1 MAQTSSYEIAN
12 DSGAVVR
19 GRLNEVFSA
28 IQSSNAGATAPTNT
42 APGMLWLDTSVSPG
56 VLKRRNSANTDWL
69 SVDEKVP
76 DPQDDTDTDA
86 YLWAVGDVQ
95 GAVIVESDSNAN
107 GKFTR
112 FSNGVQIC
120 TFEYNNAR
128 TSSDVVVTRT
138 VTFPAAFINT
148 NYVPLNN
155 QSTQRPDIQTNA
167 AVAVSTRT
175 TSSCEFSDFR
185 TTSTDCDF
193 DCVVIGYW
201 K

>member
-86 YLWAVGDVQ
+86 YVWAVGDVQ
-95 GAVIVESDSNAN
+95 GAVIIESDSNAN
-107 GKFTR
+107 GRFVKYSDGTMICHNNDLATPSQGFTW
-112 FSNGVQIC
+112 
-120 TFEYNNAR
+120 
-128 TSSDVVVTRT
+128 
-138 VTFPAAFINT
+138 TFPAAFVEVPAIVGNVITSLPRITTNGSATNT
-148 NYVPLNN
+148 TVQIYVHVSDTGN
-155 QSTQRPDIQTNA
+155 
-167 AVAVSTRT
+167 VSTLNTRQIA
-175 TSSCEFSDFR
+175 
-185 TTSTDCDF
+185 
-193 DCVVIGYW
+193 IGRW